1 MLRKKLAA
9 TLVLAL
15 GLALAMLPSAT
26 GQTKKGSV
34 KKAAS
39 TADAKKGSDKK
50 GGASAAGA
58 KLFAE
63 HCATCHDGGGNSIE
77 AEKTLKT
84 DALKAN
90 GFKSPADIQTR
101 IKEGKGIMP
110 AFDGQLKANE
120 MQQIAAYVWAQA
132 QKDWK

>member
-9 TLVLAL
+9 ALVLAL
-15 GLALAMLPSAT
+15 GLTLAMLPSAT
-26 GQTKKGSV
+26 GQTKKG
-34 KKAAS
+34 A
-39 TADAKKGSDKK
+39 AKKG
-50 GGASAAGA
+50 GGASALGA

-77 AEKTLKT
+77 ADKTLKLG
-84 DALKAN
+84 DLKAN
-90 GFKSPADIQTR
+90 GFKSPAEIQTR

-110 AFDGQLKANE
+110 AFEGQLKPNE
-120 MQQIAAYVWAQA
+120 IQAIAAYVWAKA